1 MKKKLLL
8 NSKILFNFYLIYI
21 GIKYKYF
28 IKKKSYSQFAE
39 DLILKEI
46 FGKFVGKYVD
56 IGCFHP
62 IKYNNTALLHKNGWM
77 GTNIDLNQKSID
89 LFKACR
95 PNDKNIVAC
104 LSDKTEIVDI
114 YMDTEFSALNSIY
127 SENLDKFNIK
137 NFKKKKVETKL
148 FRNLIHYNFDFLN
161 IDCEGH
167 DYKILKSIDLK
178 FYTPKVIIIEINHYN
193 KDKIYDYLDINGYKI
208 YKVQTLS
215 HIFVK
220 GKYKFK

>member
-1 MKKKLLL
+1 MKKKFLS

-28 IKKKSYSQFAE
+28 IKKKSYSQFSE

-62 IKYNNTALLHKNGWM
+62 IKYNNTALLHKNGWT
-77 GTNIDLNQKSID
+77 GTNIDLNQKSIE

-95 PNDKNIVAC
+95 PSDINIVAC
-104 LSDKTEIVDI
+104 LSDKIEIIDI

-127 SENLDKFNIK
+127 SENFNNFDIK
-137 NFKKKKVETKL
+137 NYKKKKVETKL
-148 FRNLIHYNFDFLN
+148 FKDLIHNNFDYLN
-161 IDCEGH
+161 IDCEGN

-178 FYTPKVIIIEINHYN
+178 YFTPKVIIIEVNQQY
-193 KDKIYDYLDINGYKI
+193 KDKIYDYLNINGYKL

-220 GKYKFK
+220 R

>member
-8 NSKILFNFYLIYI
+8 NSKLLFNFYLIYI
-21 GIKYKYF
+21 SIKYKYF

-46 FGKFVGKYVD
+46 FGNFVGKYVD

-62 IKYNNTALLHKNGWM
+62 IKYNNTVLLHKNGWT

-89 LFKACR
+89 LFNACR
-95 PNDKNIVAC
+95 SGDRNIVAC
-104 LSDKTEIVDI
+104 LSDKIEIIDI

-127 SENLDKFNIK
+127 SENFNNFEIK
-137 NFKKKKVETKL
+137 NYKKVKLETKL
-148 FRNLIHYNFDFLN
+148 FKNLINNNFDFLN
-161 IDCEGH
+161 IDCEGN
-167 DYKILKSIDLK
+167 DYKILKSIDLNS
-178 FYTPKVIIIEINHYN
+178 FTPKVIIIEVNQHN
-193 KDKIYDYLDINGYKI
+193 KEKIYGYLNINGYKI

-220 GKYKFK
+220 GKN